1 MRKVESQPHSK
12 RSIDVSVFHQHK
24 NIKSSPKG
32 DKIMAITASE
42 IYSPV
47 IDQPFDDESYT
58 KELEGNNKEIKFEKG
73 SKTVKVRTVVTAG
86 AVTNHDATDT
96 FSEQIA
102 GIVNV
107 DSTINTY
114 TLDQAKDIKQF
125 LDRTV
130 VATNNSITEGGKVL
144 HAIVAEQLVPLID
157 AYRLGILAA
166 IAVVTGQN
174 VTATDD
180 GYEDV
185 LSSRAYLI
193 NARLGKKMIGYCNTT
208 TADSIRLS
216 GHLIPYTQGLEKTL
230 RTGDIGML
238 GNISIKEVP
247 ADIMPTN
254 TGMIIVNPDIVSAPR
269 FLDDS
274 KVGESAA
281 AFGSLLLCLYM
292 YTCVVSTPKQKGV
305 ATIVTGASV

>member
-1 MRKVESQPHSK
+1 
-12 RSIDVSVFHQHK
+12 
-24 NIKSSPKG
+24 
-32 DKIMAITASE
+32 MAITASE

-47 IDQPFDDESYT
+47 IDQPFDEESFT

-86 AVTNHDATDT
+86 AVTNHDATQT
-96 FSEQIA
+96 FSTQIA

-114 TLDQAKDIKQF
+114 TLDQQKDIKQF

-130 VATNNSITEGGKVL
+130 IATNNSITEGGKVL

-157 AYRLGILAA
+157 AYRLGILAG
-166 IAVVTGQN
+166 IAVTTTQTFVK
-174 VTATDD
+174 TAD
-180 GYEDV
+180 GFAD
-185 LSSRAYLI
+185 LLKLRAYLV
-193 NARLGKKMIGYCNTT
+193 NARLFKNAIVYMGT
-208 TADSIRLS
+208 TATTAVMTSS
-216 GHLIPYTQGLEKTL
+216 KWQPFTPGLEKDL
-230 RTGDIGML
+230 RAGDLGMML
-238 GNISIKEVP
+238 GMKVKEVP
-247 ADIMPTN
+247 SDILPAN
-254 TGMIIVNPDIVSAPR
+254 VLAVLVNPAVVAAPR

-292 YTCVVSTPKQKGV
+292 YTCVVSTPKRKGV
-305 ATIVTGASV
+305 ATITSV

>member
-1 MRKVESQPHSK
+1 
-12 RSIDVSVFHQHK
+12 
-24 NIKSSPKG
+24 
-32 DKIMAITASE
+32 MAITASE

-47 IDQPFDDESYT
+47 IDQPFDDESFT

-86 AVTNHDATDT
+86 AVTNHDATQT
-96 FSEQIA
+96 FSTQIA
-102 GIVNV
+102 GITNV

-114 TLDQAKDIKQF
+114 TLDQQKDIKQF

-130 VATNNSITEGGKVL
+130 IATNNSITEGGKVL

-166 IAVVTGQN
+166 IAIVTHQEREA
-174 VTATDD
+174 TAD
-180 GYEDV
+180 GYADV
-185 LSSRAYLI
+185 LAARGYLV
-193 NARLGKKMIGYCNTT
+193 NGRLGKNMIGYVNTT

-216 GHLIPYTQGLEKTL
+216 DHFVPYTPGTEKTM
-230 RTGDIGML
+230 RSGDIGML
-238 GNISIKEVP
+238 AGIKVKEVP
-247 ADIMPTN
+247 ADIMPAD
-254 TGMIIVNPDIVSAPR
+254 TGMVIVNPEVVSAPR

-292 YTCVVSTPKQKGV
+292 YTCVVSTPKRKGV
-305 ATIVTGASV
+305 ATIVGTSG

>member
-1 MRKVESQPHSK
+1 
-12 RSIDVSVFHQHK
+12 
-24 NIKSSPKG
+24 
-32 DKIMAITASE
+32 MAVTASE

-58 KELEGNNKEIKFEKG
+58 KELEGNSKEIKFQKG

-86 AVTNHDATDT
+86 AVTNHDATET
-96 FSEQIA
+96 FSTQIA

-114 TLDQAKDIKQF
+114 TLDQQKDIKQF

-130 VATNNSITEGGKVL
+130 IATNNSITEGGKVL

-166 IAVVTGQN
+166 IAVTTSQK
-174 VTATDD
+174 VTATSD
-180 GYEDV
+180 GYADW
-185 LSSRAYLI
+185 LKARAFII
-193 NARLGKKMIGYCNTT
+193 NARLGKNLIGYVNTT

-216 GHLIPYTQGLEKTL
+216 GKLNPFTNGLEKSL
-230 RTGDIGML
+230 RTGDIGL
-238 GNISIKEVP
+238 LANVKVKEVP
-247 ADIMPTN
+247 ADLLPAN
-254 TGMIIVNPDIVSAPR
+254 TGAVIVNPDVVSAPR

-292 YTCVVSTPKQKGV
+292 YTCVVSTPKRKGV
-305 ATIVTGASV
+305 ATIGTAASV

>member
-1 MRKVESQPHSK
+1 
-12 RSIDVSVFHQHK
+12 
-24 NIKSSPKG
+24 
-32 DKIMAITASE
+32 MAVTASE

-47 IDQPFDDESYT
+47 IDQPFDEESYT

-96 FSEQIA
+96 FSQQIA

-107 DSTINTY
+107 DSTIATY
-114 TLDQAKDIKQF
+114 TLDQQKDIKQF

-130 VATNNSITEGGKVL
+130 IATNNSITEGGKVL
-144 HAIVAEQLVPLID
+144 HAIVSEQLVPLID
-157 AYRLGILAA
+157 AYRLGILSAVATTNLQAVAA
-166 IAVVTGQN
+166 
-174 VTATDD
+174 TAD
-180 GYEDV
+180 GYADL
-185 LSSRAYLI
+185 LSARAFI
-193 NARLGKKMIGYCNTT
+193 VNARLFKNVIVYVNTT

-216 GHLIPYTQGLEKTL
+216 DHFVPYTADSQKHL
-230 RTGDIGML
+230 RSGDIGMVA
-238 GNISIKEVP
+238 GMKVKEVP
-247 ADIMPTN
+247 ADLLADN
-254 TGMIIVNPDIVSAPR
+254 VGAVLVNPAVVSAPR

-292 YTCVVSTPKQKGV
+292 YTCVVSTPKQGGV
-305 ATIVTGASV
+305 AAILETSVSS

>member
-1 MRKVESQPHSK
+1 
-12 RSIDVSVFHQHK
+12 
-24 NIKSSPKG
+24 
-32 DKIMAITASE
+32 MAITASE

-47 IDQPFDDESYT
+47 IDQPFDEESFT

-73 SKTVKVRTVVTAG
+73 SKVVKVRTVVTAG
-86 AVTNHDATDT
+86 AITTHDSSQT
-96 FSEQIA
+96 FSTQIG

-114 TLDQAKDIKQF
+114 TLDQQKDIKQF

-130 VATNNSITEGGKVL
+130 IATNNSITEGGKVL

-157 AYRLGILAA
+157 AYRLAILAA
-166 IAVVTGQN
+166 IAVVTSQK
-174 VTATDD
+174 VTATTD
-180 GYEDV
+180 GYADLLKARGFIV
-185 LSSRAYLI
+185 
-193 NARLGKKMIGYCNTT
+193 NARLFKNVIAFVNTT
-208 TADSIRLS
+208 TADSIRNS
-216 GHLIPYTQGLEKTL
+216 ARMNPFTAGMESSL

-238 GNISIKEVP
+238 AGVKVKEVP
-247 ADIMPTN
+247 ADIMPAS
-254 TGMIIVNPDIVSAPR
+254 TGAILVNPDVVAAPR

-292 YTCVVSTPKQKGV
+292 YTCVVSTPKRKG
-305 ATIVTGASV
+305 ISSIG

>member
-1 MRKVESQPHSK
+1 
-12 RSIDVSVFHQHK
+12 
-24 NIKSSPKG
+24 
-32 DKIMAITASE
+32 MAITASE

-73 SKTVKVRTVVTAG
+73 SKVVKVRTVVTAG
-86 AVTNHDATDT
+86 AVTTHDATET
-96 FSEQIA
+96 FSTQIG

-107 DSTINTY
+107 DSTIATY
-114 TLDQAKDIKQF
+114 TLDQQKDIKQF

-130 VATNNSITEGGKVL
+130 IATNNSITEGGKVL
-144 HAIVAEQLVPLID
+144 SAIVSEQLVPLID

-166 IAVVTGQN
+166 VSVVNSQDT
-174 VTATDD
+174 VATAD
-180 GYEDV
+180 GYADT
-185 LSSRAYLI
+185 LTARAFLI
-193 NARLGKKMIGYCNTT
+193 NARLGKNMLGYVNTT

-216 GHLIPYTQGLEKTL
+216 DHLVPYVQGTEKTM
-230 RTGDIGML
+230 RTGDIGMVA
-238 GNISIKEVP
+238 GIKIKEVP
-247 ADIMPTN
+247 SDLMPSN
-254 TGMIIVNPDIVSAPR
+254 TGMIVVNPAVVSAPR

-292 YTCVVSTPKQKGV
+292 YTCVVSTPKKLGV
-305 ATIVTGASV
+305 STIVAS

>member
-1 MRKVESQPHSK
+1 
-12 RSIDVSVFHQHK
+12 
-24 NIKSSPKG
+24 
-32 DKIMAITASE
+32 MAVTASE

-47 IDQPFDDESYT
+47 IDQPFDEQSFT
-58 KELEGNNKEIKFEKG
+58 KELEGNNSEIKFEKG

-86 AVTNHDATDT
+86 AVTDHDATET
-96 FSEQIA
+96 FSAQIA
-102 GIVNV
+102 GITNV
-107 DSTINTY
+107 DSTIATY

-130 VATNNSITEGGKVL
+130 IATNNSITEGGKVL

-157 AYRLGILAA
+157 AYRLGVLAGVA
-166 IAVVTGQN
+166 NTTGQE
-174 VTATDD
+174 VTATAD
-180 GYEDV
+180 GYEDW
-185 LSSRAYLI
+185 LDARAFLV
-193 NARLGKKMIGYCNTT
+193 NARLFKNAIGYVGTT

-216 GHLIPYTQGLEKTL
+216 GHLDPLTPGLEKTL

-238 GNISIKEVP
+238 AGVKVKEVP
-247 ADIMPTN
+247 SDILPAN
-254 TGMIIVNPDIVSAPR
+254 TGAVIVNPAVVSAPR

-292 YTCVVSTPKQKGV
+292 YTCVVSTPKNKGV
-305 ATIVTGASV
+305 ATIVTASA

>member
-1 MRKVESQPHSK
+1 
-12 RSIDVSVFHQHK
+12 
-24 NIKSSPKG
+24 
-32 DKIMAITASE
+32 MAITASE

-47 IDQPFDDESYT
+47 IDQPFDEESFT

-107 DSTINTY
+107 DSTIATY
-114 TLDQAKDIKQF
+114 TLDQQKDIKQF

-130 VATNNSITEGGKVL
+130 IATNNSITEGGKVL

-166 IAVVTGQN
+166 IAIVTSQE
-174 VTATDD
+174 VEATAD
-180 GYEDV
+180 GYADV
-185 LSSRAYLI
+185 LEARGYLI
-193 NARLGKKMIGYCNTT
+193 NARLGKNMIGYVNTT

-216 GHLIPYTQGLEKTL
+216 DHFVPYTPGTEKTM
-230 RTGDIGML
+230 RSGDIGML
-238 GNISIKEVP
+238 AGIKVKEVP
-247 ADIMPTN
+247 ADIMPSD
-254 TGMIIVNPDIVSAPR
+254 TGMVIVNPAVVSAPR

-305 ATIVTGASV
+305 ATIVGTSG

>member
-1 MRKVESQPHSK
+1 
-12 RSIDVSVFHQHK
+12 
-24 NIKSSPKG
+24 
-32 DKIMAITASE
+32 MAITASE

-47 IDQPFDDESYT
+47 IDQPFDDTSFT

-114 TLDQAKDIKQF
+114 TLDQQKDIKQF

-144 HAIVAEQLVPLID
+144 SAIVTEQLVPLID
-157 AYRLGILAA
+157 AYRLAILAG
-166 IAVVTGQN
+166 IA
-174 VTATDD
+174 TANSQALAATAD
-180 GYEDV
+180 GYADI
-185 LSSRAYLI
+185 LTARAFLI
-193 NARLGKKMIGYCNTT
+193 NGRLGKNMIGYVNTT

-216 GHLIPYTQGLEKTL
+216 DHFVPYTSGTEKTL
-230 RTGDIGML
+230 RSGDIGMVA
-238 GNISIKEVP
+238 GVKIKEVP
-247 ADIMPTN
+247 ADILADN
-254 TGMIIVNPDIVSAPR
+254 VGMVLVNPAVVSAPR

-292 YTCVVSTPKQKGV
+292 YTCVVSVPKQKGV
-305 ATIVTGASV
+305 AAILETSVSA

>member
-1 MRKVESQPHSK
+1 
-12 RSIDVSVFHQHK
+12 
-24 NIKSSPKG
+24 
-32 DKIMAITASE
+32 MAITASE

-47 IDQPFDDESYT
+47 IDQPFDEESFT

-86 AVTNHDATDT
+86 AVTNHDASET
-96 FSEQIA
+96 FSQQIA
-102 GIVNV
+102 DIQNV
-107 DSTINTY
+107 DSTMQTY

-130 VATNNSITEGGKVL
+130 AVTNNSITEGGKVL

-166 IAVVTGQN
+166 IAVTTNQT
-174 VTATDD
+174 VTASND
-180 GYEDV
+180 GYEDW
-185 LSSRAYLI
+185 LEARAFLV
-193 NARLGKKMIGYCNTT
+193 NARLFKNAIGYVGTT

-216 GHLIPYTQGLEKTL
+216 GHLDPFTPGLEKSL

-238 GNISIKEVP
+238 ANVKVKEVP
-247 ADIMPTN
+247 SDILPA
-254 TGMIIVNPDIVSAPR
+254 GVGAVIVNPAVVSAPR

-281 AFGSLLLCLYM
+281 AFGQLLLCLYM
-292 YTCVVSTPKQKGV
+292 YTCVVSVPKQKGI
-305 ATIVTGASV
+305 ATIVDASS